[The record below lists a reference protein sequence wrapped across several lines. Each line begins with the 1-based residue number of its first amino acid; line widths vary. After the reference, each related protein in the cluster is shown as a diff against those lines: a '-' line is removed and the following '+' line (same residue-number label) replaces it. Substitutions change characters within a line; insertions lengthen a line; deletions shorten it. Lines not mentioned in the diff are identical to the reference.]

1 MVQKVHLIIKGMNG
15 DYDLTLY
22 SLLEAQF
29 GQWWLWLK
37 IIQGSLQRNLTTKW
51 SIFGIT
57 LMLFMSNNISKRKTG
72 LQESREIPQSCHI
85 TKYFVTLASR
95 SNRLGK
101 RTTEQQVQN
110 LMIISLQPIIPL
122 TSISI
127 IGFNNENEKNKIN
140 D

>member
-1 MVQKVHLIIKGMNG
+1 
-15 DYDLTLY
+15 
-22 SLLEAQF
+22 
-29 GQWWLWLK
+29 
-37 IIQGSLQRNLTTKW
+37 
-51 SIFGIT
+51 
-57 LMLFMSNNISKRKTG
+57 MLFMSNNISKRKTG

-85 TKYFVTLASR
+85 TNTFCNIGMASR

>member
-22 SLLEAQF
+22 FLLEAQF

-37 IIQGSLQRNLTTKW
+37 IIQGSLKRNLTTKW

-72 LQESREIPQSCHI
+72 LVESREIPQSYHI
-85 TKYFVTLASR
+85 TKHFVTLASR

-127 IGFNNENEKNKIN
+127 IGFNNENEKNKVN

>member
-1 MVQKVHLIIKGMNG
+1 MVIMTWHYVF
-15 DYDLTLY
+15 
-22 SLLEAQF
+22 LLEAQF

-72 LQESREIPQSCHI
+72 LVESREILQSCHI
-85 TKYFVTLASR
+85 TKHFVTLASR
-95 SNRLGK
+95 SNWLGK

-127 IGFNNENEKNKIN
+127 IGFNNENEKNKVN

>member
-1 MVQKVHLIIKGMNG
+1 
-15 DYDLTLY
+15 
-22 SLLEAQF
+22 
-29 GQWWLWLK
+29 
-37 IIQGSLQRNLTTKW
+37 
-51 SIFGIT
+51 
-57 LMLFMSNNISKRKTG
+57 MLFMSNNISKRKTG

-122 TSISI
+122 TSIYSISI